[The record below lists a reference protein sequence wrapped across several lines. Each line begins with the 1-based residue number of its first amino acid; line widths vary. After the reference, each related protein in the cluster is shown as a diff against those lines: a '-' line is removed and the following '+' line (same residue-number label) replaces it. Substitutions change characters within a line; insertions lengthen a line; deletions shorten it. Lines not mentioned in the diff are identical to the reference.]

1 MADVRSRT
9 RATTSAAVLLAA
21 LSWTATACADRQPP
35 EAAPAPATA
44 WREPASY
51 DYTLQSHEDVL
62 WGTFQVSV
70 RDGKVTKAVGLDTDS
85 RRALREGPG
94 DRIPTIGGLLA
105 RLDRARTDGADTAQA
120 DYAPDGRPERITLDP
135 DTNAIDDEAEYV
147 ISAYAPRPAQP

>member
-1 MADVRSRT
+1 M
-9 RATTSAAVLLAA
+9 
-21 LSWTATACADRQPP
+21 
-35 EAAPAPATA
+35 
-44 WREPASY
+44 
-51 DYTLQSHEDVL
+51 L

-70 RDGKVTKAVGLDTDS
+70 RDGKVTKAVGLDADS

-135 DTNAIDDEAEYV
+135 DTNAIDDEAEYI
-147 ISAYAPRPAQP
+147 ISAYVPQPAQP